1 MTNGNIGRH
10 LIIHALAGAAMLG
23 AAQATPQKATFRDWT
38 ASLDE
43 VNTGEDV
50 RLTCTAQTAAPDG
63 SWTLRLA
70 ISNGDVMPPDAYP
83 QIVIAGAGLAK
94 GEGLAVAF
102 SFGDEH
108 IDAKGLSDG
117 KELMVDNAKATSL
130 ALLRAMAAGDKLDI
144 AVAGI
149 SAPPLSLA
157 GFTASYRKLG
167 SWCGFPT
174 TDIAK

>member
-1 MTNGNIGRH
+1 
-10 LIIHALAGAAMLG
+10 
-23 AAQATPQKATFRDWT
+23 
-38 ASLDE
+38 
-43 VNTGEDV
+43 
-50 RLTCTAQTAAPDG
+50 
-63 SWTLRLA
+63 
-70 ISNGDVMPPDAYP
+70 VMPPDAYP

>member
-1 MTNGNIGRH
+1 MISANIGKYSV
-10 LIIHALAGAAMLG
+10 LCAFAGVLLMGSAEA
-23 AAQATPQKATFRDWT
+23 AAQKETIKDWT

-50 RLTCTAQTAAPDG
+50 RLTCTAQTAAPDR

-83 QIVIAGAGLAK
+83 QVVIAAAGLAK
-94 GEGLAVAF
+94 GEGLAIAF

-108 IDAKGLSDG
+108 IDAKGSSDG
-117 KELMVDNAKATSL
+117 KELMVENVKATSL

-144 AVAGI
+144 AVGGK

-157 GFTASYRKLG
+157 GFTASYRTLG
-167 SWCGFPT
+167 NWCGFPT
-174 TDIAK
+174 TDVAK

>member
-23 AAQATPQKATFRDWT
+23 AAQAAPQKATFRDWT

-83 QIVIAGAGLAK
+83 QIVIAAAGLAK

-130 ALLRAMAAGDKLDI
+130 ALLRAMPVRKMKVIAMRGYMAMVLISRRRWSGSRTSCRACDKR
-144 AVAGI
+144 
-149 SAPPLSLA
+149 P
-157 GFTASYRKLG
+157 
-167 SWCGFPT
+167 
-174 TDIAK
+174 